1 MPDIQ
6 TICWYVSYALGMI
19 LFLGGIFYL
28 LRKKH
33 PREEDFIKATLFE
46 FCAAWI
52 LYLPEEIF
60 NDVPES
66 LPSLKMAESI
76 FTAFLR
82 TFNIYLGNDY
92 SRIEFAGHPVFSSL
106 YATLITVVNIVMLFF
121 VAGLIVKFLEGPV
134 QLMRMSL
141 SKRRPAYVFPLC
153 NSKTLAIAESIK
165 DPRTNIIFAYG
176 DREPGQTEKQRIN
189 DIGGVYV
196 SGSVAGI
203 LDRIGRRSK
212 GIEIFLFGDSEVSN
226 LSELEKICDKVGAG
240 VKAPVRIFVELSDT
254 PWDLYDS
261 FLDKHNTPAGEKL
274 IINFVRTEES
284 FAYNNLLKYSIFEN
298 AIQTDE
304 NRKDIKVLIV
314 GMNERNL
321 EMLKAVLHLGQMP
334 GYRLTVMV
342 LDESDGRKRLMA
354 KLPEVYD
361 ECKTEGEAIYRL
373 IYKENVDME
382 VLEAVG
388 NEYPDFTFAFVN
400 AGNDLKNTGIA
411 VRLNEMCLRKGR
423 KAGYRIQV
431 NIEDQKICRSWDSDI
446 TERLDFV
453 GDIKTI
459 YAHDFI
465 TMSDIEKGA
474 IAIHEVRYPEGTDRY
489 RSWVSYCNN
498 EYNRHS
504 VYART
509 LSFKHKVKIIHDMY
523 DPNDE
528 LKGTEKEFDIY
539 RVTKTNRIW
548 KIYEHMRW
556 NMYTRTRGFVL
567 ADKALLGED
576 GRVDKKTRSAA
587 RVHHDLIHYSK
598 LPKEDQDKDALELT
612 PEIVK
617 ILRDI

>member
-1 MPDIQ
+1 MPDVQ
-6 TICWYVSYALGMI
+6 TICWYSSYALGMI

-28 LRKKH
+28 LKRKH

-92 SRIEFAGHPVFSSL
+92 SRIEFAGHPIFSSL

-134 QLMRMSL
+134 QLMRMSF
-141 SKRRPAYVFPLC
+141 SKRRQAYIFPVC

-165 DPRTNIIFAYG
+165 DRKSNIIFAYG

-203 LDRIGRRSK
+203 LDRIGRKSK

-226 LSELEKICDKVGAG
+226 LSELEKICDKVGSG
-240 VKAPVRIFVELSDT
+240 VRSPIRVFVELSDT

-261 FLDKHNTPAGEKL
+261 FLDKHNTPAGDKL

-284 FAYNNLLKYSIFEN
+284 FAYNDLLKYSIFEN
-298 AIQTDE
+298 AIQTDDKW
-304 NRKDIKVLIV
+304 KDIKVLIV

-342 LDESDGRKRLMA
+342 LDESDGRKRLKA

-361 ECKTEGEAIYRL
+361 ECKTEGDAIYRL
-373 IYKENVDME
+373 IYIENVDME
-382 VLEAVG
+382 VLEAV
-388 NEYPDFTFAFVN
+388 
-400 AGNDLKNTGIA
+400 
-411 VRLNEMCLRKGR
+411 
-423 KAGYRIQV
+423 
-431 NIEDQKICRSWDSDI
+431 
-446 TERLDFV
+446 
-453 GDIKTI
+453 
-459 YAHDFI
+459 
-465 TMSDIEKGA
+465 
-474 IAIHEVRYPEGTDRY
+474 
-489 RSWVSYCNN
+489 
-498 EYNRHS
+498 
-504 VYART
+504 
-509 LSFKHKVKIIHDMY
+509 
-523 DPNDE
+523 
-528 LKGTEKEFDIY
+528 
-539 RVTKTNRIW
+539 
-548 KIYEHMRW
+548 
-556 NMYTRTRGFVL
+556 
-567 ADKALLGED
+567 
-576 GRVDKKTRSAA
+576 
-587 RVHHDLIHYSK
+587 
-598 LPKEDQDKDALELT
+598 
-612 PEIVK
+612 
-617 ILRDI
+617 

>member
-92 SRIEFAGHPVFSSL
+92 SRIEFAGHPIFSSL

-141 SKRRPAYVFPLC
+141 SKRRPAYVFPVC

-361 ECKTEGEAIYRL
+361 ECKTEGDAIYRL

-446 TERLDFV
+446 TERMDFV

-567 ADKALLGED
+567 ADKALLDED

-598 LPKEDQDKDALELT
+598 LPGEDQDKDALELT

>member
-6 TICWYVSYALGMI
+6 TICWYASYALGMI

-66 LPSLKMAESI
+66 LPSLKMAESF

-141 SKRRPAYVFPLC
+141 SKRRPAYVFPVC

-274 IINFVRTEES
+274 TINFVRTEES
-284 FAYNNLLKYSIFEN
+284 FAYNDLLKYSIFEN

-361 ECKTEGEAIYRL
+361 ECKTEGDAIYRL

-446 TERLDFV
+446 TERMDFV

-523 DPNDE
+523 DPGDE

-567 ADKALLGED
+567 ADKALLDED

>member
-141 SKRRPAYVFPLC
+141 SKRRPAYVFPVC

-284 FAYNNLLKYSIFEN
+284 FAYNDLLKYSIFEN

-361 ECKTEGEAIYRL
+361 ECKTEGDAIYRL

-423 KAGYRIQV
+423 KTGYRIQV

-446 TERLDFV
+446 TERMDFV

-567 ADKALLGED
+567 ADKALLDED

-587 RVHHDLIHYSK
+587 RVHHDMIHYSK

>member
-1 MPDIQ
+1 MPDVQ
-6 TICWYVSYALGMI
+6 TICWYSSYALGMI

-28 LRKKH
+28 LKRKH
-33 PREEDFIKATLFE
+33 PREEDFIMATLCE

-92 SRIEFAGHPVFSSL
+92 SRIEFAGHPIFSSL

-134 QLMRMSL
+134 QLMRMSF
-141 SKRRPAYVFPLC
+141 SKRRQAYIFPVC

-165 DPRTNIIFAYG
+165 DRKSNIIFAYG

-203 LDRIGRRSK
+203 LDRIGRKSK

-226 LSELEKICDKVGAG
+226 LSELEKICDKVGSG
-240 VKAPVRIFVELSDT
+240 VRSPIRVFVELSDT

-261 FLDKHNTPAGEKL
+261 FLDKHNTPAGDKL

-284 FAYNNLLKYSIFEN
+284 FAYNDLLKYSIFEN

-304 NRKDIKVLIV
+304 KWKDIKVLIV

-342 LDESDGRKRLMA
+342 LDESDGRKRLRA

-361 ECKTEGEAIYRL
+361 ECKTEGDAIYRL
-373 IYKENVDME
+373 IYIENVDME
-382 VLEAVG
+382 VLEAVE
-388 NEYPDFTFAFVN
+388 NDYPDFTFAFVN

-411 VRLNEMCLRKGR
+411 VRLNEICLRKGR
-423 KAGYRIQV
+423 KDGYRIQV

-446 TERLDFV
+446 TERMDFV

-474 IAIHEVRYPEGTDRY
+474 IAIHEVRYPEGTDKY

-528 LKGTEKEFDIY
+528 FKGTEKEFEIY
-539 RVTKTNRIW
+539 RITKTYRIW

-567 ADKALLGED
+567 ADKALLDEN

>member
-6 TICWYVSYALGMI
+6 AICWYVSYALGMI

-66 LPSLKMAESI
+66 LPSLKMAESV

-141 SKRRPAYVFPLC
+141 SKRRPAYVFPVC

-196 SGSVAGI
+196 SGFVAGI

-284 FAYNNLLKYSIFEN
+284 FAYNDLLKYSIFEN

-342 LDESDGRKRLMA
+342 LDESDGRNRLRA

-361 ECKTEGEAIYRL
+361 ECKTEGDAIYRL

-388 NEYPDFTFAFVN
+388 NEYSDFTFAFVN

-423 KAGYRIQV
+423 KTGYRIQV

-446 TERLDFV
+446 TERMNFV

-567 ADKALLGED
+567 ADKALLDED

>member
-52 LYLPEEIF
+52 LYLPEEIY

-66 LPSLKMAESI
+66 LPSLKVAESI

-141 SKRRPAYVFPLC
+141 SKRRPAYIFPVC

-165 DPRTNIIFAYG
+165 DPRANIIFAYG

-284 FAYNNLLKYSIFEN
+284 FAYNDLLKYSIFEN
-298 AIQTDE
+298 AIQTDK

-342 LDESDGRKRLMA
+342 LDENDGRKRLMA

-361 ECKTEGEAIYRL
+361 ECKTEGDAIYRL

-446 TERLDFV
+446 TERMDFV

-523 DPNDE
+523 DPGDE

-567 ADKALLGED
+567 ADKALLDED

>member
-106 YATLITVVNIVMLFF
+106 YATLITIVNIVMLFF

-141 SKRRPAYVFPLC
+141 SKRRPAYVFPVC

-284 FAYNNLLKYSIFEN
+284 FAYNDLLKYSIFEN

-361 ECKTEGEAIYRL
+361 ECKTEGDAIYRL

-446 TERLDFV
+446 TERMDFV

-523 DPNDE
+523 DPGDE
-528 LKGTEKEFDIY
+528 LKGTEKEFDVY

-567 ADKALLGED
+567 ADKALLDED

>member
-1 MPDIQ
+1 MPDVQ
-6 TICWYVSYALGMI
+6 TICWYSSYALGMI

-28 LRKKH
+28 LKRKH

-92 SRIEFAGHPVFSSL
+92 SRIEFAGHPIFSSL

-134 QLMRMSL
+134 QLMRMSF
-141 SKRRPAYVFPLC
+141 SKRRQAYIFPVC

-165 DPRTNIIFAYG
+165 DRKSNIIFAYG

-196 SGSVAGI
+196 SVSVAGI
-203 LDRIGRRSK
+203 LDRIGRKSK

-226 LSELEKICDKVGAG
+226 LSELEKICDKVGSG
-240 VKAPVRIFVELSDT
+240 VRSPIRVFVELSDT

-261 FLDKHNTPAGEKL
+261 FLDKHNTPAGDKL

-284 FAYNNLLKYSIFEN
+284 FAYNDLLKYSIFEN

-304 NRKDIKVLIV
+304 KWKDIKVLIV

-342 LDESDGRKRLMA
+342 LDESDGRKRLRA

-361 ECKTEGEAIYRL
+361 ECKTEGDAIYRL
-373 IYKENVDME
+373 IYIENVDME
-382 VLEAVG
+382 VLEAVE
-388 NEYPDFTFAFVN
+388 NDYPDFTFAFVN

-423 KAGYRIQV
+423 KDGYRIQV

-446 TERLDFV
+446 TERMDFV

-474 IAIHEVRYPEGTDRY
+474 IAIHEVRYPEGTDKY

-528 LKGTEKEFDIY
+528 FKGTEKEFEIY
-539 RVTKTNRIW
+539 RVTKTYRIW

-567 ADKALLGED
+567 ADKALLDEN

>member
-361 ECKTEGEAIYRL
+361 ECKTEGDAIYRL

>member
-66 LPSLKMAESI
+66 LPSLKMAESV

-141 SKRRPAYVFPLC
+141 SKRRPAYVFPVC

-284 FAYNNLLKYSIFEN
+284 FAYNDLLKYSIFEN

-342 LDESDGRKRLMA
+342 LDESDGRNRLRA

-361 ECKTEGEAIYRL
+361 ECKTEGDAIYRL

-423 KAGYRIQV
+423 KTGYRIQV

-446 TERLDFV
+446 TERMDFV

-567 ADKALLGED
+567 ADKALLDED

>member
-92 SRIEFAGHPVFSSL
+92 SRIEFAGHPIFSSL

-141 SKRRPAYVFPLC
+141 SKRRPAYVFPVC

-361 ECKTEGEAIYRL
+361 ECKTEGDAIYRL

-567 ADKALLGED
+567 ADKALLDED

>member
-6 TICWYVSYALGMI
+6 TICWYASYALGMI

-141 SKRRPAYVFPLC
+141 SKRRPAYVFPVC

-165 DPRTNIIFAYG
+165 DSRTNIIFAYG

-261 FLDKHNTPAGEKL
+261 FLDKHNTPAGEKI

-284 FAYNNLLKYSIFEN
+284 FAYNDLLKYSIFEN

-361 ECKTEGEAIYRL
+361 ECKTEGDAIYRL

-423 KAGYRIQV
+423 KTGYRIQV

-446 TERLDFV
+446 TERMDFV

-567 ADKALLGED
+567 ADKALLDED

>member
-141 SKRRPAYVFPLC
+141 SKRRPAYVFPVC

-284 FAYNNLLKYSIFEN
+284 FAYNDLLKYSIFEN

-361 ECKTEGEAIYRL
+361 ECKTEGDAIYRL

-423 KAGYRIQV
+423 KSGYRIQV

-446 TERLDFV
+446 TERMDFV

-567 ADKALLGED
+567 ADKALLDED

>member
-1 MPDIQ
+1 MPDVQ
-6 TICWYVSYALGMI
+6 TICWYSSYALGMI

-28 LRKKH
+28 LKRKH

-92 SRIEFAGHPVFSSL
+92 SRIEFAGHPIFSSL

-134 QLMRMSL
+134 QLMRMSF
-141 SKRRPAYVFPLC
+141 SKRRQAYIFPVC

-165 DPRTNIIFAYG
+165 DRKSNIIFAYG

-203 LDRIGRRSK
+203 LDRIGRKSK

-226 LSELEKICDKVGAG
+226 LSELEKICDKVGSG
-240 VKAPVRIFVELSDT
+240 VRSPIRVFVELSDT

-261 FLDKHNTPAGEKL
+261 FLDKHNTPAGDKL

-284 FAYNNLLKYSIFEN
+284 FAYNDLLKYSIFEN
-298 AIQTDE
+298 AIQTDDKWKE
-304 NRKDIKVLIV
+304 IKVLIV

-342 LDESDGRKRLMA
+342 LDESDGRKRLRA

-361 ECKTEGEAIYRL
+361 ECKTEGDAIYRL
-373 IYKENVDME
+373 IYIENVDME
-382 VLEAVG
+382 VLEAVE
-388 NEYPDFTFAFVN
+388 NDYPDFTFAFVN

-446 TERLDFV
+446 TERMDFV

-474 IAIHEVRYPEGTDRY
+474 IAIHEVRYPEGTDKY

-528 LKGTEKEFDIY
+528 FKGTEKEFEIY
-539 RVTKTNRIW
+539 RVTKTYRIW

-567 ADKALLGED
+567 ADKALLDEN

>member
-141 SKRRPAYVFPLC
+141 SKRRPAYVFPVC

-284 FAYNNLLKYSIFEN
+284 FAYNDLLKYSIFEN

-361 ECKTEGEAIYRL
+361 ECKTEGDAIYRL

-423 KAGYRIQV
+423 KTGYRIQV

-446 TERLDFV
+446 TERMDFV

-523 DPNDE
+523 DPGDE

-567 ADKALLGED
+567 ADKALLDED

>member
-141 SKRRPAYVFPLC
+141 SKRRPAYVFPVC

-361 ECKTEGEAIYRL
+361 ECKTEGDAIYRL

-446 TERLDFV
+446 TERMDFV

-567 ADKALLGED
+567 ADKALLDED

>member
-6 TICWYVSYALGMI
+6 TICWYASYALGMI

-66 LPSLKMAESI
+66 LPSLKMAESF

-141 SKRRPAYVFPLC
+141 SKRRPAYVFPVC

-274 IINFVRTEES
+274 TINFVRTEES
-284 FAYNNLLKYSIFEN
+284 FAYNDLLKYSIFEN

-361 ECKTEGEAIYRL
+361 ECKTEGDAIYRL

-446 TERLDFV
+446 TERMDFV

-567 ADKALLGED
+567 ADKALLDED

>member
-141 SKRRPAYVFPLC
+141 SKRRPAYVFPVC

-284 FAYNNLLKYSIFEN
+284 FAYNDLLKYSIFEN

-361 ECKTEGEAIYRL
+361 ECKTEGDAIYRL

-446 TERLDFV
+446 TERMDFV

-567 ADKALLGED
+567 ADKALLDED

>member
-6 TICWYVSYALGMI
+6 TICWYASYALGMI

-141 SKRRPAYVFPLC
+141 SKRRPAYVFPVC

-284 FAYNNLLKYSIFEN
+284 FAYNDLLKYSIFEN

-361 ECKTEGEAIYRL
+361 ECKTEGDAIYRL

-388 NEYPDFTFAFVN
+388 NEYSDFTFAFVN

-423 KAGYRIQV
+423 KTGYRIQV

-446 TERLDFV
+446 TERMNFV

-567 ADKALLGED
+567 ADKALLDED

>member
-141 SKRRPAYVFPLC
+141 SKRRPAYVFPVC

-284 FAYNNLLKYSIFEN
+284 FAYNDLLKYSIFEN

-304 NRKDIKVLIV
+304 KWKDIKVLIV

-361 ECKTEGEAIYRL
+361 ECKTEGDAIYRL

-446 TERLDFV
+446 TERMDFV

-523 DPNDE
+523 DPGDE

-567 ADKALLGED
+567 ADKALLDED

>member
-106 YATLITVVNIVMLFF
+106 YATLITIVNIVMLFF

-141 SKRRPAYVFPLC
+141 SKRRPAYVFPVC

-284 FAYNNLLKYSIFEN
+284 FAYNDLLKYSIFEN

-361 ECKTEGEAIYRL
+361 ECKTEGDAIYRL

-423 KAGYRIQV
+423 KTGYRIQV

-446 TERLDFV
+446 TERMDFV

-523 DPNDE
+523 DPGDE

-567 ADKALLGED
+567 ADKALLDED

>member
-141 SKRRPAYVFPLC
+141 SKRRPAYVFPVC

-284 FAYNNLLKYSIFEN
+284 FAYNDLLKYSIFEN

-361 ECKTEGEAIYRL
+361 ECKTEGDAIYRL

-446 TERLDFV
+446 TERMDFV

-567 ADKALLGED
+567 ADKALLDED

-598 LPKEDQDKDALELT
+598 LPGEDQDKDALELT

>member
-52 LYLPEEIF
+52 LYLPEEIY

-141 SKRRPAYVFPLC
+141 SKRRPAYVFPVC

-226 LSELEKICDKVGAG
+226 LSELEKICDKVGPG

-361 ECKTEGEAIYRL
+361 ECKTEGDAIYRL

-446 TERLDFV
+446 TERMDFV

-567 ADKALLGED
+567 ADKALLDED

>member
-141 SKRRPAYVFPLC
+141 SKRRPAYVFPVC

-176 DREPGQTEKQRIN
+176 DREPVQTEKQRIN

-284 FAYNNLLKYSIFEN
+284 FAYNDLLKYSIFEN

-304 NRKDIKVLIV
+304 KWKDIKVLIV

-361 ECKTEGEAIYRL
+361 ECKTEGDAIYHL

-446 TERLDFV
+446 TERMDFV

-523 DPNDE
+523 DPGDE

-567 ADKALLGED
+567 ADKALLDED